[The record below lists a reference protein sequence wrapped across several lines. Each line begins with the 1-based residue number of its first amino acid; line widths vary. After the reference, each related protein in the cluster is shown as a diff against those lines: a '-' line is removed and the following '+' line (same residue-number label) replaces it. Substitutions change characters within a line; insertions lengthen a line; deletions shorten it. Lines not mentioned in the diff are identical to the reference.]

1 MRYRRANTPG
11 GTYFFTVNLTDRS
24 SRLLVERIDDLRAS
38 LRSVRQRHP
47 FEIEA
52 CVVLPD
58 HLHAIWTLPPDDAD
72 FSTRW
77 ALIKAGFSRRI
88 ERGEPIGPSRLAK
101 GERGLWQRRFWE
113 HQIRDEAD
121 MRRHIDYVHFNPV
134 KHGHTAR
141 AADWPF
147 SSIHRW
153 IRSGDLP
160 NNWAASD

>member
-1 MRYRRANTPG
+1 M
-11 GTYFFTVNLTDRS
+11 YFFTINLADRS

-38 LRSVRQRHP
+38 VRSVKQRHP
-47 FEIEA
+47 FEIQA

-88 ERGEPIGPSRLAK
+88 EHGEPIRAGRRAE

-113 HQIRDEAD
+113 HQIRDKAD
-121 MRRHIDYVHFNPV
+121 MQRHVDYVHFNPV
-134 KHGHTAR
+134 KHGHAAR

-147 SSIHRW
+147 SSIHRF
-153 IRSGDLP
+153 IHSGDLSED
-160 NNWAASD
+160 WAAVVE